1 MDISL
6 SIGQEAFQVKQN
18 DKVLIVVD
26 GEPYW
31 VSVSLS
37 KAAQGKPYR
46 DREWLADA
54 YHTKN
59 MTLQEI
65 ADLCGV
71 SAMAINQ
78 WLQKHG
84 IPSRS
89 RGRRTD

>member
-1 MDISL
+1 MKATL
-6 SIGQEAFQVKQN
+6 GIGKEEFEIEVG
-18 DKVLIVVD
+18 DKVLIVVE

-31 VSVSLS
+31 VNVNLS
-37 KAAQGKPYR
+37 KAVQGKPYR
-46 DREWLADA
+46 DREWLSNA
-54 YHTKN
+54 YHTQN

-78 WLQKHG
+78 WLVKLK

-89 RGRRTD
+89 RGRRV